1 MVRALFKTPETA
13 SAKYHGLNAE
23 AFTALENKTNFEK
36 KPPSGGTPAKLRRKT
51 SIEKARNG
59 IRRLRP
65 LYASMSSGIPRDS
78 VPATTRNDPAFIAP
92 YTKTW
97 SMPPTSPNAAT
108 YAALSVWGGLDCRA
122 TAPTASAI
130 RMYPAWAM
138 LEYASMRL
146 IERWGIA
153 TMFPT
158 VCVTIARIARVA
170 TQSTCTLSKPIRK
183 TRNSATMP
191 TFFEAEVRRTLIVVG
206 EPWYT
211 SGAHMW
217 NGTTAT
223 LNPKPAISNTS
234 AMIRGGSIAGSAVRC
249 SPVPRRTRSVVAP
262 IDVLPALP

>member
-1 MVRALFKTPETA
+1 
-13 SAKYHGLNAE
+13 
-23 AFTALENKTNFEK
+23 
-36 KPPSGGTPAKLRRKT
+36 GGGAPAKRTRSTRSEKGRTGLRRV
-51 SIEKARNG
+51 
-59 IRRLRP
+59 RP
-65 LYASMSSGIPRDS
+65 LYASMSSGIPRGS
-78 VPATTRNDPAFIAP
+78 GPARTRTDPAFIAP

-153 TMFPT
+153 TTFPT

-170 TQSTCTLSKPIRK
+170 TQSTWTFRRPIRK

-223 LNPKPAISNTS
+223 LNPKPAISRTR
-234 AMIRGGSIAGSAVRC
+234 AMIRGGSIEGNAARSRP
-249 SPVPRRTRSVVAP
+249 SFRMKRSVVAVL
-262 IDVLPALP
+262 IDVVPAIP